1 MGTAEQCFATYR
13 GSRTYTTSPSPSP
26 KTSSCWYVANL
37 PLYAGVYLTV
47 AILDPEAPVASPP
60 PPYSPQHNESLAR
73 ADVNSN
79 LSPADSSRHS
89 SHSNTP
95 TSAYLPTSP
104 QPLPTSQFPV
114 PRQPSVV
121 RNISGSSNFP
131 PPPPLKPSSRPSSRL
146 GSLLT
151 GVATRRNAAFSPG
164 QGIPSTNVQVGH
176 AAQYEPSSSTP
187 SALMPPAARRAA
199 SIGVISSAASSSS
212 RATSHAGSR
221 SPSQDRHW
229 EPSRPLPGP
238 PPGPPPS
245 SSRSQSVSGVGELAA
260 RNLLAPAPRPRT
272 RQAPPLGT
280 TLGPVPPTPAGW
292 VDDGVVP
299 DIHRGVGNLH
309 VDTAGLTGS
318 NMARTDSSTDV
329 HQSQLNTAGGLNRS
343 SALRDASAKG
353 LRERRTATRS
363 NRSSL
368 ADMSALSINS
378 NNPWLNSLKSSP
390 QTWHDGRPLDT
401 AETTPDD
408 IVDREYRKAIGLS
421 PAADSEYTTST
432 GSQHSTPKAAES
444 ANFKVPSPYISQT
457 PPWSAG
463 GGPSSPTMQTNP
475 SMFMPTKSL
484 PTPPLGQS
492 RRLSG
497 PTTRPISHV
506 LHSNKDETPI
516 PSFALS
522 NERRAAALSPRTSA
536 SNDLY
541 DAEAFMA
548 DCARRHEVFI
558 RAEQAASNDDIRL
571 QLFADYILEESRIRR
586 ERYARVFDSET
597 FDSQAV
603 RNRLFEQTS
612 KEQRRISGVLRLVTT
627 SPVAIQPPIEQ
638 EVKNSVPNTN
648 AYHPALSPI
657 VSMGD
662 EQSSRGRAPSRWW
675 ESQPDSNSEGQRK
688 ALERSKRESK
698 YMGVSREAR
707 EAVQKITAQQAA
719 TGALHGYDSQM
730 AEYPPEKQDIS
741 TLGFYDDGGPSP
753 AIHTNS
759 KLPNSPRL
767 LDVSRFITLPPPYPR
782 HHPAVNNSHPDLVVY
797 RTAVRNMSD
806 LDDVAQRKSRYQQS
820 VSALRT
826 EHRRRMSDSRR
837 TFRSEIRE
845 QVEAGS
851 LSYAEAAEAEQAM
864 QLDEQEQEKKAVK
877 QEYDEFMDVV
887 LNPLHN
893 ELNGRIEQLDKLI
906 HGLQHRLIT
915 DAQSP
920 NPDQTQEAGDEEP
933 ELLEKLTQL
942 KWLFETREQIHR
954 ELFGLL
960 TQRNETY
967 KEIVLLPYRQS
978 KNTEKL
984 QSTEAFFA
992 HDNQERL
999 ATFENDALTRYQN
1012 LFAIVDE
1019 NVNRGVE
1026 MQSSAFWDIAP
1037 GLEDLLQKIP
1047 EDLRDFEGIQIPETE
1062 LAENKAYHDHP
1073 LQYLYTLLLHAE
1085 RSAYQFIEA
1094 QTNLHCLLHEVKGG
1108 VVTARFRVLGSQDPH
1123 AGERKALEEDDLT
1136 RELQGKVSMVENI
1149 WTEALGSRIM
1159 GTRERVK
1166 KFLEA
1171 EGGWCEELEGE
1182 GDLAGPEEE

>member
-1 MGTAEQCFATYR
+1 M
-13 GSRTYTTSPSPSP
+13 
-26 KTSSCWYVANL
+26 
-37 PLYAGVYLTV
+37 TV
-47 AILDPEAPVASPP
+47 LDPEAPIASPP
-60 PPYSPQHNESLAR
+60 PPYSPQQNETSTR
-73 ADVNSN
+73 VDVNSN

-104 QPLPTSQFPV
+104 QPLSTSQFQA

-131 PPPPLKPSSRPSSRL
+131 PPPPLKSNSRPSSRL
-146 GSLLT
+146 GNLLT
-151 GVATRRNAAFSPG
+151 GVANRRNAAFSPG
-164 QGIPSTNVQVGH
+164 PGVPPPNVQVAH
-176 AAQYEPSSSTP
+176 AAQYEPSPPPT
-187 SALMPPAARRAA
+187 SALMPPTARRAA

-221 SPSQDRHW
+221 SPSRDRHW

-245 SSRSQSVSGVGELAA
+245 SSRSQSLSGVGEVAA
-260 RNLLAPAPRPRT
+260 RNLLAPAPRPKT

-292 VDDGVVP
+292 VDDGIVQ
-299 DIHRGVGNLH
+299 DMHRGIGNLH

-318 NMARTDSSTDV
+318 NMARTDSNTDIN
-329 HQSQLNTAGGLNRS
+329 QSQLNTGGGLNRS

-390 QTWHDGRPLDT
+390 QTWQDSRPLDT

-421 PAADSEYTTST
+421 PADSEYTTST

-444 ANFKVPSPYISQT
+444 AKFKVPAPYVSQT

-463 GGPSSPTMQTNP
+463 GGPSSPTIQTNP

-506 LHSNKDETPI
+506 LHSSYDETSI
-516 PSFALS
+516 PSLAPS
-522 NERRAAALSPRTSA
+522 NEPKAAILSQRTSE
-536 SNDLY
+536 SIDLINND
-541 DAEAFMA
+541 AFMSE
-548 DCARRHEVFI
+548 CTRRHEAFL
-558 RAEQAASNDDIRL
+558 RAEQAALNDDIRL

-586 ERYARVFDSET
+586 ERYANAFDSGM

-627 SPVAIQPPIEQ
+627 SPDAIQPPTEQ
-638 EVKNSVPNTN
+638 EGKNGVPNNN

-657 VSMGD
+657 MSMGD
-662 EQSSRGRAPSRWW
+662 EQSSRGRTPSRWW

-688 ALERSKRESK
+688 TLERSKRESK

-707 EAVQKITAQQAA
+707 EAVQRVTSQQAA
-719 TGALHGYDSQM
+719 TLHDYDGQT

-741 TLGFYDDGGPSP
+741 TFGFYDDGVPSP
-753 AIHTNS
+753 AVHANS
-759 KLPNSPRL
+759 KLPNSPRR

-820 VSALRT
+820 VGALRT

-837 TFRSEIRE
+837 TFKSEIRE

-877 QEYDEFMDVV
+877 REYDEFMDVV

-893 ELNGRIEQLDKLI
+893 MLSGRIEQLDKLI
-906 HGLQHRLIT
+906 NGLQHRLIT

-978 KNTEKL
+978 NNADKL
-984 QSTEAFFA
+984 RSTEAFFA

-1062 LAENKAYHDHP
+1062 LAENQAYHNHP

-1159 GTRERVK
+1159 GTRERVR